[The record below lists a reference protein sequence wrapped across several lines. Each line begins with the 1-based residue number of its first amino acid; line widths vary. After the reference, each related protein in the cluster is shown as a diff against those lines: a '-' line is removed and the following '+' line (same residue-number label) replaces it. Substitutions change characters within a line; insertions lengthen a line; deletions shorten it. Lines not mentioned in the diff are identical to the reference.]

1 MMIAFTLSGALAGP
15 AAERCCQSVSAAR
28 RRSGSIRFLLSAATT
43 CLMGGIALE
52 GGIGNVIG
60 IAIGL
65 FTLLRF
71 LVTGMAALGAP
82 YYVQRSRCWRALDLL
97 VVVVQLMLTRL
108 RKAPGARTQ
117 LSVRIA

>member
-1 MMIAFTLSGALAGP
+1 MMIAFTCSGALAGLGG
-15 AAERCCQSVSAAR
+15 ALL
-28 RRSGSIRFLLSAATT
+28 SIRLGSATPLGFDSLLLSAATT

-52 GGIGNVIG
+52 GGIGNVTG

-65 FTLLRF
+65 FTLRF

-82 YYVQRSRCWRALDLL
+82 YYVQNLAVGALLIL
-97 VVVVQLMLTRL
+97 VVVIQLVVTRQ
-108 RKAPGARTQ
+108 RRRQARTQ